1 MTLRAK
7 LFYLLLTMVLVNM
20 AGALATLWYANRTQE
35 MYSSRINVNLSAL
48 AAAQGLQSELTAQ
61 KGYVTYYYLNGDEEW
76 LEALKTHHQAFE
88 RWLDQAFSLTRDKF
102 EREVLST
109 IHSEYLRY
117 TFSRDQVIELYRQE
131 RREEGSNLHWD
142 VRHMFQLILEKC
154 EKFKAL
160 QEADMEEAG
169 NVYRSQARWLMI
181 LAMAAVPLAIT
192 LAFVLAWVLFGHI
205 LNPIRLLAHEMNGSV
220 PVQPSN
226 DEVEDLRSK
235 VRALIH
241 DVDSVRNKLDQSRE
255 QVLLSEKLALV
266 GKLAAGVAH
275 SIRNPLT
282 SVKMRLFSL
291 ERTLHLDPV
300 QKEDFEVVSEEITHI
315 DTIVRN
321 FLEFSRRP
329 KLKTTLRSPSE
340 AVDLSLQLLRHRFE
354 SHGVKVNLNRDDPL
368 PPVLLDVEQLKEAL
382 VNILMNACDAM
393 RNGGVLTIREEH
405 GVMEPHGK
413 VVIIR
418 IGDTGQ
424 GIPKAIID
432 NIFEPFYS
440 TKEEGSGL
448 GLAIARR
455 IIEEHGGW
463 LHANSEEG
471 SGATFVIALPSEE
484 KEKWLRS

>member
-1 MTLRAK
+1 MTLRGRL
-7 LFYLLLTMVLVNM
+7 LFLLLAMVALNL
-20 AGALATLWYANRTQE
+20 AGGLATLWYANRTQE
-35 MYSSRINVNLSAL
+35 LYSARINVNLAAL
-48 AAAQGLQSELTAQ
+48 AAAQGMQSTLTAQ
-61 KGYVTYYYLNGDEEW
+61 KGNVTYYFLSNDEKW
-76 LEALKTHHQAFE
+76 LDNLESQQRAFE
-88 RWLDQAFSLTRDKF
+88 KWLDQAFSLSTRMP
-102 EREVLST
+102 EREIVAA
-109 IHSEYLRY
+109 IQSEYLRFAF
-117 TFSRDQVIELYRQE
+117 TRDLVINLYRQGQ
-131 RREEGSNLHWD
+131 REDGAKLHWD
-142 VRHMFQLILEKC
+142 VRRMFQNILDNC
-154 EKFKAL
+154 SKFKAL
-160 QEADMEEAG
+160 HEAG
-169 NVYRSQARWLMI
+169 MAEAEFAYRGQARWLTVM
-181 LAMAAVPLAIT
+181 AMAAIPLIMV
-192 LAFVLAWVLFGHI
+192 LALVLAWMLFGRI
-205 LNPIRLLAHEMNGSV
+205 LNPIRRLARELDAPGHAEDAG
-220 PVQPSN
+220 
-226 DEVEDLRSK
+226 DEVEDLTGK

-255 QVLLSEKLALV
+255 RVLLSEKLALV

-329 KLKTTLRSPSE
+329 QLKTTLRSPSE
-340 AVDLSLQLLRHRFE
+340 AVDLSLQLLKHRFE
-354 SHGVKVNLNRDDPL
+354 SHGIKVRLLRDDPL
-368 PPVLLDVEQLKEAL
+368 PPVHLDVEQLKEAL

-393 RNGGVLTIREEH
+393 RNGGIITVREEH

-418 IGDTGQ
+418 IGDTGP
-424 GIPKAIID
+424 GIPKVIID
-432 NIFEPFYS
+432 SIFEPFYS

-448 GLAIARR
+448 GLAIAKR
-455 IIEEHGGW
+455 IAEEHGGW

>member
-76 LEALKTHHQAFE
+76 LEALKTHQQAFE
-88 RWLDQAFSLTRDKF
+88 QWLDQAFSLTRDKF

-117 TFSRDQVIELYRQE
+117 TFARDQVIELYRQG

-181 LAMAAVPLAIT
+181 LAIAAVPLAIA

-205 LNPIRLLAHEMNGSV
+205 LNPIRLLAREMNGSA

-226 DEVEDLRSK
+226 DEVEDIRSK

-241 DVDSVRNKLDQSRE
+241 DVDSVRYKLDQSRE
-255 QVLLSEKLALV
+255 RVLLSEKLALV

-354 SHGVKVNLNRDDPL
+354 SHGVKVKLLRDGPL
-368 PPVLLDVEQLKEAL
+368 PPVLLDVEQFKEAL

-418 IGDTGQ
+418 ISDTGP
-424 GIPKAIID
+424 GIPKVVID
-432 NIFEPFYS
+432 SIFEPFYS

-448 GLAIARR
+448 GLAIAKR
-455 IIEEHGGW
+455 IAEEHGGW

-484 KEKWLRS
+484 REKWLRS